1 MEDQGP
7 PQPSINKI
15 LKIYLIKRKKL
26 KKQITMKKKKIKKHF
41 RKSRK
46 FIPIEA
52 KGLPDMVRIGYK
64 DIKIRY
70 VRPDYKKWEM
80 TDCFGE
86 YDYRQNIIQVQHDL
100 CGQEIANTIFHEI
113 MHAAV
118 QVAGLNQ
125 EKAPLEKPEHEEAVV
140 NQLTNVM
147 MGVFRDNLW
156 VVDMLKNQ
164 LEDSE

>member
-1 MEDQGP
+1 MK
-7 PQPSINKI
+7 SS
-15 LKIYLIKRKKL
+15 KKS
-26 KKQITMKKKKIKKHF
+26 KHF
-41 RKSRK
+41 RKPLK
-46 FIPIEA
+46 PIPVEA
-52 KGLPDMVRIGYK
+52 VWLPNNVRIGYK
-64 DIKIRY
+64 DVKIKY

-125 EKAPLEKPEHEEAVV
+125 EKAPLEKPEDEEAVV

-147 MGVFRDNLW
+147 MGVFRDNPW
-156 VVDMLKNQ
+156 MIDMLKNN
-164 LEDSE
+164 LEETD

>member
-1 MEDQGP
+1 
-7 PQPSINKI
+7 
-15 LKIYLIKRKKL
+15 
-26 KKQITMKKKKIKKHF
+26 MKKKKVKKHF
-41 RKSRK
+41 RKPERS
-46 FIPIEA
+46 IPVEA

-64 DIKIRY
+64 DVKIRY

-118 QVAGLNQ
+118 QVSGLNQ
-125 EKAPLEKPEHEEAVV
+125 EKAPLEKPEFEEAVV

-147 MGVFRDNLW
+147 MGVFRDNPW
-156 VVDMLKNQ
+156 MIDMIKNQ
-164 LEDSE
+164 LEDTD

>member
-1 MEDQGP
+1 
-7 PQPSINKI
+7 
-15 LKIYLIKRKKL
+15 
-26 KKQITMKKKKIKKHF
+26 MKKKKIKKNF
-41 RKSRK
+41 RKPERY
-46 FIPIEA
+46 IPVEA

-64 DIKIRY
+64 DVKIRY

-100 CGQEIANTIFHEI
+100 CGQEIANTLFHEI

-125 EKAPLEKPEHEEAVV
+125 EKAPLEKPEFEEAVV

-147 MGVFRDNLW
+147 MGVFRDNPW
-156 VVDMLKNQ
+156 MIDMLKNN
-164 LEDSE
+164 LEETD

>member
-1 MEDQGP
+1 MK
-7 PQPSINKI
+7 SS
-15 LKIYLIKRKKL
+15 KKS
-26 KKQITMKKKKIKKHF
+26 KHF
-41 RKSRK
+41 QKPLK
-46 FIPIEA
+46 PIPGEA
-52 KGLPDMVRIGYK
+52 VGLPNNVRIGYK
-64 DIKIRY
+64 DVKIKY

-125 EKAPLEKPEHEEAVV
+125 EKAPLEKPEDEEAVV

-147 MGVFRDNLW
+147 MGVFRDNPW
-156 VVDMLKNQ
+156 MIDMLKNN
-164 LEDSE
+164 LEETD